1 MVGKKKIET
10 LTCRLWDIRTDWLT
24 LPESPRFSRIESSR
38 FSRILAE
45 ESDNFK
51 IVPT

>member
-24 LPESPRFSRIESSR
+24 LPESSR